1 MNPAIV
7 ELTVEEMLADPIVQL
22 VMKSDKIV
30 ADDIRQ
36 ILREARQRRG
46 APPSSPGESEL
57 HQGAANPDPAASH
70 GFP

>member
-36 ILREARQRRG
+36 VLREARQRRG
-46 APPSSPGESEL
+46 AHLPSRGESEL
-57 HQGAANPDPAASH
+57 HQCAANPDPAASH

>member
-22 VMKSDKIV
+22 MMKSDKIV

-46 APPSSPGESEL
+46 APPSPPGECKP
-57 HQGAANPDPAASH
+57 HPGGANLDPTASH

>member
-46 APPSSPGESEL
+46 AHSSSPGESEL